1 MTSFGRA
8 SIFAKTEKK
17 SKGDHAIYDTKK
29 IKALIAHVSKR
40 VVSPINQWDGYKLGA
55 IIKNFESIQIA
66 YHKNVQEKRG
76 TKTGFVPSGK
86 ELCHLAV
93 ESPWRCLK
101 HILARSPV
109 YVDWII
115 KQDNQELHNLVK
127 YFRYS
132 VENLKDLDFSNGD
145 LKLGVAVGY
154 SNIPVK

>member
-1 MTSFGRA
+1 
-8 SIFAKTEKK
+8 
-17 SKGDHAIYDTKK
+17 
-29 IKALIAHVSKR
+29 
-40 VVSPINQWDGYKLGA
+40 
-55 IIKNFESIQIA
+55 
-66 YHKNVQEKRG
+66 
-76 TKTGFVPSGK
+76 
-86 ELCHLAV
+86 
-93 ESPWRCLK
+93 
-101 HILARSPV
+101 LARSPV